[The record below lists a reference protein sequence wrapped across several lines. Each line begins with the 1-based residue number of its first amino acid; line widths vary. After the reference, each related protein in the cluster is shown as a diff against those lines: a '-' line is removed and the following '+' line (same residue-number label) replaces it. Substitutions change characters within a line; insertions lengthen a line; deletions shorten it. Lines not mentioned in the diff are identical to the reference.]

1 MEHGNEVAEGA
12 PRTGG
17 RNSAGAGR
25 TYLWEAE
32 SAACLSYVN
41 VPFRTLV
48 ILPPPRTKVCLAHQ
62 TPPASVKI
70 PRMFH

>member
-1 MEHGNEVAEGA
+1 MKWQREPRGQAAETAAGPA
-12 PRTGG
+12 AHTSG
-17 RNSAGAGR
+17 RLRALPA
-25 TYLWEAE
+25 
-32 SAACLSYVN
+32 LSYVN